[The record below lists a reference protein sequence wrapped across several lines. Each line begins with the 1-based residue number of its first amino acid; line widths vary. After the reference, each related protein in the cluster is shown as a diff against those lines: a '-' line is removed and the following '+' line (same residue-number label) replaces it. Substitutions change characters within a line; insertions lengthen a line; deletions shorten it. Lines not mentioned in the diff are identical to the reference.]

1 MNLCSVP
8 KAIKDTPMKRQRLS
22 LSEQMARTKQKASLE
37 SLEELT
43 RASQQSAAAS
53 LMPQWPFWQQVA
65 SAAAPGGPHFFPA
78 PLPPFA
84 IPHAHIVGMPAEGER
99 PPNLSASASARQSL
113 LSTSS
118 SCLSSSEVDS
128 GGAVRNANPI
138 DRSAKPKMLKRS
150 SSCAVKALSFA
161 SPEAKKPSH
170 PQPVAPTV
178 APPAVTSPWPAF
190 GFPFTA
196 PFMPAPSPAP
206 AHSQPSS
213 SLSSL
218 ATASGVHP
226 SATAAM
232 AYGAA
237 HSTAAHFVPFAW
249 PPFAMPTN
257 TYLLDE
263 NSQPIAA
270 FEVRGFKVTESPFSK
285 LVAKRTKTPTPEH
298 PRRTLFLRACL
309 AISVYKYCTVQCT
322 LYVSTVVYEYVPVRV
337 FSTRIHYWLER
348 VSALQYEQ

>member
-1 MNLCSVP
+1 
-8 KAIKDTPMKRQRLS
+8 MKRQRLS

-53 LMPQWPFWQQVA
+53 LVPQWPFWHHVA

-84 IPHAHIVGMPAEGER
+84 IPHAHLVGVPAEGER
-99 PPNLSASASARQSL
+99 PPNPSASARQSL
-113 LSTSS
+113 VSSSS
-118 SCLSSSEVDS
+118 SCVSSAEADS
-128 GGAVRNANPI
+128 GAVRNANPI
-138 DRSAKPKMLKRS
+138 DRPGKPKMLKRS

-170 PQPVAPTV
+170 PQPVAPAV
-178 APPAVTSPWPAF
+178 AAPAVTSPWPAF
-190 GFPFTA
+190 GFPFTV
-196 PFMPAPSPAP
+196 PFMPAPAPSPSP
-206 AHSQPSS
+206 SLPSS

-226 SATAAM
+226 SAAAAM

-237 HSTAAHFVPFAW
+237 HSTAAHFMPFAW

-270 FEVRGFKVTESPFSK
+270 SEVRGFKVTESPFSK

-298 PRRTLFLRACL
+298 PRRTLFLRVCL
-309 AISVYKYCTVQCT
+309 SNTVYKYC
-322 LYVSTVVYEYVPVRV
+322 
-337 FSTRIHYWLER
+337 I
-348 VSALQYEQ
+348 